1 MKERGDTMPGTTRS
15 GGLSLAAAIAFAV
28 GNMVGA
34 GVFVLSGL
42 VVGVAGPSAILSY
55 LFCGIIVTF
64 SGISYAALASIFPED
79 GGGYLF
85 ARRMLGA
92 FPGFIAGWAMYISLT
107 IATAFVLLGFGIYFN
122 LLLGTSV
129 DPRLFALG
137 GIVLLAALNLRGLS
151 EAGKFEIG
159 LVASKIAILVGLIV
173 VGVFHITHSD
183 FVPFFT
189 SGAGGMIKGMTMVF
203 FAYIGFQVVALMG
216 GEVKES
222 SRNVPFATLIS
233 IVIVAFI
240 YMGVIVALLSAQ
252 LPSYGS
258 QSVFDASLV
267 LFGSVGAAVVALGAV
282 FSTLS
287 SANANVIGSSRI
299 VMEMASER
307 QIPGRFARLSPG
319 GQPVNSIILGTV
331 LATALILYGNLT
343 FVVDLTNVTTLVTMV
358 LVNVS
363 AFLLVR
369 REHLVPPEKKYFRIP
384 LGVIIPTAGAVS
396 CVLFMVTLAPLTILV
411 GFIVL
416 FAGSALYL
424 MEDTPRGEKI
434 RKEIRARLGRQEGGI
449 PDTQDAVTTKKI

>member
-1 MKERGDTMPGTTRS
+1 MPGTTRS
-15 GGLSLAAAIAFAV
+15 GGLSIAAAIAFAV

-55 LFCGIIVTF
+55 LFCGIIVAF

-122 LLLGTSV
+122 LLLGTGF

-137 GIVLLAALNLRGLS
+137 GIILLAGLNLRGLS
-151 EAGKFEIG
+151 EAGKLEIG
-159 LVASKIAILVGLIV
+159 LVAAKIAILVGLIV

-183 FVPFFT
+183 FVPFFP
-189 SGAGGMIKGMTMVF
+189 SGVGGMIQGMTMVF

-222 SRNVPFATLIS
+222 SRNVPLATLIS
-233 IVIVAFI
+233 ILIVAFI
-240 YMGVIVALLSAQ
+240 YMGVIVALLSAH

-258 QSVFDASLV
+258 QSVFDAALV
-267 LFGSVGAAVVALGAV
+267 LFGSVGAAVVALGAI

-287 SANANVIGSSRI
+287 SANANVIGASRI
-299 VMEMASER
+299 IMEMASER
-307 QIPGRFARLSPG
+307 QIPGRFARLSHG
-319 GQPVNSIILGTV
+319 GQPANSIIFGAI
-331 LATALILYGNLT
+331 LATALILYGNLN
-343 FVVDLTNVTTLVTMV
+343 FVVDLTNVTTLVTMA

-369 REHLVPPEKKYFRIP
+369 REHLVPPEKKYFKIP
-384 LGVIIPTAGAVS
+384 LGVVIPTAGAIS
-396 CVLFMVTLAPLTILV
+396 CALFLITLSPMTILV

-434 RKEIRARLGRQEGGI
+434 REEIRARLGRNGRTVPKKREI
-449 PDTQDAVTTKKI
+449 PP

>member
-1 MKERGDTMPGTTRS
+1 MPGTKRS

-55 LFCGIIVTF
+55 LFCGIIVAF

-85 ARRMLGA
+85 ARRMLGS

-122 LLLGTSV
+122 LLLGTSI

-151 EAGKFEIG
+151 EAGKIEIG
-159 LVASKIAILVGLIV
+159 LVASKIAILVGLIA
-173 VGVFHITHSD
+173 VGIFHITQSD
-183 FVPFFT
+183 FVPFFA
-189 SGAGGMIKGMTMVF
+189 SGTGGMIKGMTMVF

-222 SRNVPFATLIS
+222 SRNVPLATLIS

-252 LPSYGS
+252 S
-258 QSVFDASLV
+258 QLRAAECVRRIP
-267 LFGSVGAAVVALGAV
+267 GTIRRVGAAVVALGPC
-282 FSTLS
+282 F
-287 SANANVIGSSRI
+287 
-299 VMEMASER
+299 
-307 QIPGRFARLSPG
+307 
-319 GQPVNSIILGTV
+319 
-331 LATALILYGNLT
+331 
-343 FVVDLTNVTTLVTMV
+343 
-358 LVNVS
+358 
-363 AFLLVR
+363 
-369 REHLVPPEKKYFRIP
+369 
-384 LGVIIPTAGAVS
+384 
-396 CVLFMVTLAPLTILV
+396 
-411 GFIVL
+411 
-416 FAGSALYL
+416 
-424 MEDTPRGEKI
+424 PRSHP
-434 RKEIRARLGRQEGGI
+434 QMQ
-449 PDTQDAVTTKKI
+449 T

>member
-1 MKERGDTMPGTTRS
+1 MPGTKRS
-15 GGLSLAAAIAFAV
+15 GGLSIAAAIAFAV

-55 LFCGIIVTF
+55 LFCGIIVAF

-85 ARRMLGA
+85 ARRMLGS

-122 LLLGTSV
+122 LLLGTSI

-159 LVASKIAILVGLIV
+159 LVASKIAILIGLIV
-173 VGVFHITHSD
+173 VGIFHITNSD
-183 FVPFFT
+183 FVPFFA
-189 SGAGGMIKGMTMVF
+189 SGTGGMIKGMTMVF

-216 GEVKES
+216 GEVKQS
-222 SRNVPFATLIS
+222 SRNVPLATLIS

-267 LFGSVGAAVVALGAV
+267 LFGGVGAAIVALGAV

-287 SANANVIGSSRI
+287 SANANVIGASRI

-307 QIPGRFARLSPG
+307 QIPGRFARLSAG
-319 GQPVNSIILGTV
+319 GQPANSIILGAV

-343 FVVDLTNVTTLVTMV
+343 FVVDLTNVTTLVTMA

-369 REHLVPPEKKYFRIP
+369 REHLVPPEKTYFRIP

-424 MEDTPRGEKI
+424 MEDTPRGDEI
-434 RKEIRARLGRQEGGI
+434 RKEIRTLLGRPQEKI
-449 PDTQDAVTTKKI
+449 PETQDAVPRNHD

>member
-1 MKERGDTMPGTTRS
+1 MPGTKRS
-15 GGLSLAAAIAFAV
+15 GGLSIAAAIAFAV

-55 LFCGIIVTF
+55 LFCGIIVAF

-85 ARRMLGA
+85 ARRMLGS

-122 LLLGTSV
+122 LLLGTSI

-159 LVASKIAILVGLIV
+159 LVASKIAILIGLIA
-173 VGVFHITHSD
+173 VGIFHITHSD
-183 FVPFFT
+183 FVPFFA
-189 SGAGGMIKGMTMVF
+189 SGTGGMIKGMTMVF

-216 GEVKES
+216 GEVKQS
-222 SRNVPFATLIS
+222 SRNVPLATLIS

-267 LFGSVGAAVVALGAV
+267 LFGGVGAAIVALGAV

-287 SANANVIGSSRI
+287 SANANVIGASRI

-307 QIPGRFARLSPG
+307 QIPGRFARLSAG
-319 GQPVNSIILGTV
+319 GQPANSIILGAV

-343 FVVDLTNVTTLVTMV
+343 FVVDLTNVTTLVTMA

-369 REHLVPPEKKYFRIP
+369 REHLVPPEKTYFRIP
-384 LGVIIPTAGAVS
+384 LGVVIPTAGALS
-396 CVLFMVTLAPLTILV
+396 CALFMVTLAPLTILV

-424 MEDTPRGEKI
+424 MEDTPRGDEI
-434 RKEIRARLGRQEGGI
+434 RKEIRTLLGRPQEKI
-449 PDTQDAVTTKKI
+449 PETQDAVPRKND